1 MSDAKKT
8 AVFQWDRT
16 DLDGYM
22 LIEASAGTG
31 KTFSLIHA
39 VMRLVFEKKIPLNRI
54 LIVTFT
60 KAAAAELKA
69 RIRSRL
75 MTLVE
80 AMRRSDLESIEG
92 EFGTLCKR
100 WNHEGLLTQASVD
113 EAIESFDECQ
123 VSTIHGFCQQ
133 MLADNEFSASK
144 GFGYEIGDDTAIK
157 SELIENFLRKRLAR
171 FERQEDQSALL
182 SDNAA
187 WAKKLD
193 ALQMLPNGARV
204 EIIDYCLEKESGKSK
219 KVRRITLSE
228 AVMQTLRDF
237 IDTMPAALAQA
248 KREAHI
254 RTFNDILTDMQ
265 NELRNETF
273 VQNVRRRF
281 DAVLID
287 EFQDTDPVQYDIF
300 RTLFLPVKG
309 QSNAGYP
316 RSVIFVGDPKQS
328 IYEFR
333 NADLK
338 TYLQARREL
347 DNTYRLESNYRST
360 PPLVS
365 IFNSF
370 FINESQSGSAFFTD
384 EILYDEVKSGAK
396 CLPLLKKE
404 AQGFSPIPVLEVLR
418 SDEKPAFKR
427 IADVRDCEARW
438 VCADIKRL
446 LAQEVYVDAEKKI
459 RLRANHIALLVRSY
473 SDADLVAAQLN
484 REGIRVRYENNG
496 DVFKSDEAA
505 EILAIMQAMHSP
517 DDLRLMRLAR
527 STRMMGERLDT
538 IAGDAL
544 QTLGETNTIAQSD
557 LFATLARKTLT
568 DAAALVATRGIA
580 AAFALILRTFNTEA
594 RLLLE
599 QGGERRLT
607 NYHHIIELLQQQAH
621 SLKTLSGL
629 TRWYEREMKNKSA
642 PEERNLR
649 VESDA
654 DLVTVVSIH
663 KSKGLEYPVVYLVG
677 AYSFM
682 KPSTVGNLFKV
693 TENGQTTLYLAHE
706 PIDKASCEFLTQPD
720 EAQLEQ
726 YRLAYVALTRA
737 SQRVVLPLMQTPSG
751 KNWSYTTRRNP
762 YLRILTREMDPN
774 CELGNQALT
783 HFEARVLERL
793 DCLESTFM
801 NRLQSICGRS
811 ILPSDLYRIQNDRDL
826 DYSAPDLEHFSDD
839 KVDFSPDEA
848 EARNADWTNSSFTS
862 ITRLVNDAQSKE
874 LEPDSELIVEEI
886 ANASNSEMQ
895 NDSPKGLMKIAGGT
909 EFGLCMHELFEKV
922 DFSLV
927 TQASGGDEA
936 AYASLLDFVKGVIK
950 PYKVMLEY
958 SCPFEEAGQLFAR
971 MLIDTL
977 TTPIATGKE
986 APDRSS
992 FRICDIAKE
1001 QRLAEM
1007 PFVMPIG
1014 TPVQNREVVS
1024 AANLKKVLE
1033 AFGEQYSMPEL
1044 SEKDLKGYLVGFI
1057 DLAFQ
1062 DANGRYWVLDWK
1074 SNRSG
1079 IRHAEDYTGEYVASQ
1094 MREHHYTLQYLLYLV
1109 ALRRYLKSRGLQ
1121 PDIAGAVYVFVR
1133 GVSSEHPGRGLW
1145 IDEVN
1150 PLLIDC
1156 LDDFFKNGF
1165 SQAKVDEISHRAKE
1179 GKNGL

>member
-171 FERQEDQSALL
+171 FEHQEDQSALL

-204 EIIDYCLEKESGKSK
+204 EIIDYRFEKESGKSK
-219 KVRRITLSE
+219 KVRRVTLSE

-338 TYLQARREL
+338 TYLQARKEL

-370 FINESQSGSAFFTD
+370 FIKF
-384 EILYDEVKSGAK
+384 
-396 CLPLLKKE
+396 
-404 AQGFSPIPVLEVLR
+404 
-418 SDEKPAFKR
+418 
-427 IADVRDCEARW
+427 
-438 VCADIKRL
+438 
-446 LAQEVYVDAEKKI
+446 
-459 RLRANHIALLVRSY
+459 
-473 SDADLVAAQLN
+473 
-484 REGIRVRYENNG
+484 
-496 DVFKSDEAA
+496 
-505 EILAIMQAMHSP
+505 
-517 DDLRLMRLAR
+517 
-527 STRMMGERLDT
+527 
-538 IAGDAL
+538 
-544 QTLGETNTIAQSD
+544 
-557 LFATLARKTLT
+557 
-568 DAAALVATRGIA
+568 
-580 AAFALILRTFNTEA
+580 
-594 RLLLE
+594 
-599 QGGERRLT
+599 
-607 NYHHIIELLQQQAH
+607 
-621 SLKTLSGL
+621 
-629 TRWYEREMKNKSA
+629 
-642 PEERNLR
+642 
-649 VESDA
+649 
-654 DLVTVVSIH
+654 
-663 KSKGLEYPVVYLVG
+663 
-677 AYSFM
+677 
-682 KPSTVGNLFKV
+682 
-693 TENGQTTLYLAHE
+693 
-706 PIDKASCEFLTQPD
+706 
-720 EAQLEQ
+720 
-726 YRLAYVALTRA
+726 
-737 SQRVVLPLMQTPSG
+737 
-751 KNWSYTTRRNP
+751 
-762 YLRILTREMDPN
+762 
-774 CELGNQALT
+774 
-783 HFEARVLERL
+783 
-793 DCLESTFM
+793 
-801 NRLQSICGRS
+801 
-811 ILPSDLYRIQNDRDL
+811 
-826 DYSAPDLEHFSDD
+826 
-839 KVDFSPDEA
+839 
-848 EARNADWTNSSFTS
+848 
-862 ITRLVNDAQSKE
+862 
-874 LEPDSELIVEEI
+874 
-886 ANASNSEMQ
+886 
-895 NDSPKGLMKIAGGT
+895 
-909 EFGLCMHELFEKV
+909 
-922 DFSLV
+922 
-927 TQASGGDEA
+927 
-936 AYASLLDFVKGVIK
+936 
-950 PYKVMLEY
+950 
-958 SCPFEEAGQLFAR
+958 
-971 MLIDTL
+971 
-977 TTPIATGKE
+977 
-986 APDRSS
+986 
-992 FRICDIAKE
+992 
-1001 QRLAEM
+1001 
-1007 PFVMPIG
+1007 
-1014 TPVQNREVVS
+1014 
-1024 AANLKKVLE
+1024 
-1033 AFGEQYSMPEL
+1033 
-1044 SEKDLKGYLVGFI
+1044 
-1057 DLAFQ
+1057 
-1062 DANGRYWVLDWK
+1062 
-1074 SNRSG
+1074 
-1079 IRHAEDYTGEYVASQ
+1079 
-1094 MREHHYTLQYLLYLV
+1094 
-1109 ALRRYLKSRGLQ
+1109 
-1121 PDIAGAVYVFVR
+1121 
-1133 GVSSEHPGRGLW
+1133 
-1145 IDEVN
+1145 
-1150 PLLIDC
+1150 
-1156 LDDFFKNGF
+1156 
-1165 SQAKVDEISHRAKE
+1165 
-1179 GKNGL
+1179 